1 MAPDCQIYLSQ
12 VCFSFYLSSFLSC
25 QISFIYATSMFS
37 NFVFK
42 TASCS
47 TTAFSNLFQPL
58 ILLQRC
64 QLTHFFHFIACHLRL
79 YQVFSLLDLKT
90 HYGRVQRQ
98 NPKIVS
104 WSKKWLNQTLKHL
117 MSHCLMGNSQPITGR
132 HHFLAPP
139 YSLPIGPYKGATFR
153 TTSHNA
159 VNVSTIL
166 YLYCRRKSRCS
177 LQLCMFLSTGGT
189 ITKNIFLYLNCCITG
204 WRRCN
209 IKLIWIILYLQ

>member
-1 MAPDCQIYLSQ
+1 MFYNSLLKP
-12 VCFSFYLSSFLSC
+12 FSASNSATEMSAYSFLSFYSLSSETVSS
-25 QISFIYATSMFS
+25 IFITW
-37 NFVFK
+37 
-42 TASCS
+42 
-47 TTAFSNLFQPL
+47 
-58 ILLQRC
+58 
-64 QLTHFFHFIACHLRL
+64 
-79 YQVFSLLDLKT
+79 LKT